1 MPNSEIS
8 NLEVRDTVTSLP
20 PFIKKWSTILV
31 LTMVSLCLLLTQL
44 IKFKSIVSF
53 PVDLNT
59 PYNLSKGDTKML
71 TLNGVVTNDQ
81 KNQLM
86 HSRQC
91 ILKFYNTEMVIKG
104 KISSIT
110 PEKNENQ
117 YIIKY
122 TLDNPRDLTE
132 LNKFSGDI
140 SGSLRVINLDE
151 TVLKKIIANYIR

>member
-1 MPNSEIS
+1 
-8 NLEVRDTVTSLP
+8 
-20 PFIKKWSTILV
+20 
-31 LTMVSLCLLLTQL
+31 
-44 IKFKSIVSF
+44 
-53 PVDLNT
+53 
-59 PYNLSKGDTKML
+59 ML